1 MKTKIFWT
9 KEPDGSFM
17 EAEMNAWFES
27 EEFQHIEILE
37 KINMTNN
44 HAFWLVL
51 FYTKNPTL

>member
-17 EAEMNAWFES
+17 EAEMNVWFES

-37 KINMTNN
+37 KI
-44 HAFWLVL
+44 
-51 FYTKNPTL
+51 TL